1 MKANSQS
8 SGSGSGSSGRLY
20 RPSQGATVID
30 LDALQSRRSDKPVSG
45 SSQRRQK
52 VGGYGGTTHSAI
64 PLSGSSGRRK
74 R

>member
-8 SGSGSGSSGRLY
+8 SGSGSGSRY